1 MSLVVN
7 TNVSSIN
14 AQRHLAKTQ
23 RAMASTVA
31 KLSSGLRVNSA
42 ADDAAG
48 LGVSERL
55 KNHVR
60 GLAQAERNSND
71 GISLLQI
78 AEGALNEIHGL
89 LDRMRELAVQSSNA
103 IIEATER
110 AYIQNE
116 KLQLAEEITRISDVT
131 EFAGITM
138 IGSDAATF
146 NFQVGIRGTVQDR
159 ISVVLSDADGTAL
172 GVSAGVGLG
181 TAASAQLAITTI
193 DAAIDLISS
202 RRSTIGSVMNRLSV
216 TITNLAT
223 ARENTAAA
231 FSRIRDVD
239 VASETAEL
247 TRTQILSQAGVAM
260 LAQANQLPSAALSL
274 LGGG

>member
-7 TNVSSIN
+7 TNISSIN

-23 RAMASTVA
+23 RSMASTVA

-60 GLAQAERNSND
+60 GLSQAERNSHD

-89 LDRMRELAVQSSNA
+89 LDRMRELTVQSSNGS
-103 IIEATER
+103 IEATER
-110 AYIQNE
+110 AYIQSE
-116 KLQLAEEITRISDVT
+116 KVQLAEEITRISDVT

-138 IGSDAATF
+138 IGSDFGTF
-146 NFQVGIRGTVQDR
+146 AFQVGIRGSAENR
-159 ISVVLSDADGTAL
+159 ISVALTDSDGTAL

-181 TAASAQLAITTI
+181 TAGSAQLAITTI
-193 DAAIDLISS
+193 DAAIDAISS
-202 RRSTIGSVMNRLSV
+202 RRSIIGSVMNRLSV
-216 TITNLAT
+216 TIANLAT

-247 TRTQILSQAGVAM
+247 TRNQILSQAGVAM

>member
-116 KLQLAEEITRISDVT
+116 KVQIAQEITRISDVT

-146 NFQVGIRGTVQDR
+146 NFQVGIRGTAQDR

>member
-7 TNVSSIN
+7 TNVSSLN

-23 RAMASTVA
+23 KAMASSVA

-60 GLAQAERNSND
+60 GPAQAERNSND

-89 LDRMRELAVQSSNA
+89 LDRLRELAVQSSNGTL
-103 IIEATER
+103 EATER
-110 AYIQNE
+110 AYIQTE
-116 KLQLAEEITRISDVT
+116 KIQLAAEITRISDVT

-138 IGSDAATF
+138 IGSDATAF
-146 NFQVGIRGTVQDR
+146 AFQVGIRASAESR
-159 ISVVLSDADGTAL
+159 ISVTLIDVDAAALAVSGTMSLS
-172 GVSAGVGLG
+172 
-181 TAASAQLAITTI
+181 TAAAAQTAITTL
-193 DAAIDLISS
+193 DTAIDTISS
-202 RRSTIGSVMNRLSV
+202 RRSTIGSVLNRLAV
-216 TITNLAT
+216 TITNLAS
-223 ARENTAAA
+223 ARENTASA

>member
-7 TNVSSIN
+7 TNVSSLN

-23 RAMASTVA
+23 HAMASSVA

-89 LDRMRELAVQSSNA
+89 LDRLRELAVQSSNGTL
-103 IIEATER
+103 EVTER
-110 AYIQNE
+110 AYIQTE
-116 KLQLAEEITRISDVT
+116 KIQLAAEITRISDVT
-131 EFAGITM
+131 EFGGINM
-138 IGSDAATF
+138 IGADAAAF
-146 NFQVGIRGTVQDR
+146 AFQVGIRASAESR
-159 ISVVLSDADGTAL
+159 ISVTLIDTDAAGLAVSGTMSLSTA
-172 GVSAGVGLG
+172 V
-181 TAASAQLAITTI
+181 AAQTAITTL
-193 DAAIDLISS
+193 DAAIDTISS
-202 RRSTIGSVMNRLSV
+202 RRSTIGSVLNRLAV

-223 ARENTAAA
+223 ARENTASA

-247 TRTQILSQAGVAM
+247 IRTQILSQAGVAM